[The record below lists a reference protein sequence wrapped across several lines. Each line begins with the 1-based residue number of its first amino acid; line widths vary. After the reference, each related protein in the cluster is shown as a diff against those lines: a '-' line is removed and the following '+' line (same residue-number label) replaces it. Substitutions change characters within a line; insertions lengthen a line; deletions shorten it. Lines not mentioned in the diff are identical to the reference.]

1 MFLCEVKITPLCNTE
16 DILDKVKNFSENLG
30 IFFTDDKLSEV
41 VKSINFDGEAIKQLL
56 QTEAERVWGDP
67 DFVKFVLILGPG
79 TVKVFGVWF
88 FFLVLTRVILF
99 LLTKLIERLDISL
112 SNHVHEENLYSVEHP
127 AHIFCDIGMFFGETL
142 VLLTQPSVE

>member
-79 TVKVFGVWF
+79 TVKVFGV
-88 FFLVLTRVILF
+88 
-99 LLTKLIERLDISL
+99 
-112 SNHVHEENLYSVEHP
+112 
-127 AHIFCDIGMFFGETL
+127 
-142 VLLTQPSVE
+142 